1 MFASIQNE
9 IRRSKKQ
16 FKDFFPSEQNF
27 SLSNLLL
34 LFIYLLLPDT

>member
-1 MFASIQNE
+1 MFASIRKE
-9 IRRSKKQ
+9 IKGSKKQ

-34 LFIYLLLPDT
+34 LLIYLFSPDT